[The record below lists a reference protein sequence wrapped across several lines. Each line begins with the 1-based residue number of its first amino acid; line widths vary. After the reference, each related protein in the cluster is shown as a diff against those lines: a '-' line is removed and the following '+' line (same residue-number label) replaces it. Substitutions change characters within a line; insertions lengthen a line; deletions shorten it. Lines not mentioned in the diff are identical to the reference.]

1 MATTPLAMAL
11 AIVAVFS
18 SSAFAQVRSDTMLA
32 PIVVT
37 ASRFVTDPA
46 LAPIGATVITAADI
60 RNAGV
65 DNVNQAIR
73 KIGGVYGRQSFYG
86 TQDFDLDL
94 RGFGTNSGQNLVVLV
109 DGVRLSEN
117 ELSNATLLSIPIDT
131 VERIEIMRGG
141 ASVLYGD
148 GATGGVIQ
156 IITKRPR
163 LNALSGSFTDEI
175 GQYGHRELRASVAKG
190 WDGVALDANMSTQ
203 HADNYRDNN
212 AVKLKNFSGGTQ
224 WIAKEGRAGIR
235 VDLSRQDSRLA
246 GALSL
251 AQFEDNP
258 RQTLTPNDYGSIDTD
273 RYTAFIERKF
283 GAWEAAVELSQR
295 EKTSKAL
302 YDFGGFGTS
311 ASTYTSKQT
320 QFSPRIRNLSNIDG
334 MINELVLGLD
344 IARWNRVIDSSY
356 SQADASQKSRAIYA
370 RDEIKWG
377 NARIAAGLRH
387 EFFDKDSVDPAPFS
401 MATYSKSQ
409 SLNAWE
415 LQGSYAVMPVTN
427 LFAKAGQSYRV
438 ANADENGY
446 TASTNVPLTAQTSH
460 DLELGVNIRNV
471 AQELTVRLF
480 RHQLRNEI
488 FFDPT
493 VSGGFGANVNLDP
506 TRRQGIEVEAGTRVT
521 AAWRL
526 SAQWQHVNARFTE
539 GVNAGKEM
547 VMVPDNVVSAR
558 LSWLPASG
566 QSADIGMQWASEQR
580 YGGDFTNTCSAQIP
594 SYTTFDGRY
603 AKRVGA
609 WEFAIVGNNLTN
621 KRYFSN
627 AYGCKS
633 GIYPND
639 GRQLKISAR
648 YDF

>member
-18 SSAFAQVRSDTMLA
+18 SSAFAQVSSDTMLA
-32 PIVVT
+32 PIVIT
-37 ASRFVTDPA
+37 ASRFATDPA

-148 GATGGVIQ
+148 GATSGVIQ

-163 LNALSGSFTDEI
+163 LNALSGSVAAEI

-190 WDGVALDANMSTQ
+190 WDGVALDANVSAQ
-203 HADNYRDNN
+203 HTDNYRDNN
-212 AVKLKNFSGGTQ
+212 AVKLKNFSGGAQ

-235 VDLSRQDSRLA
+235 VDLLRQDSRLA

-258 RQTLTPNDYGSIDTD
+258 RQTLTPNGYASFDTD

-295 EKTSKAL
+295 EKTS
-302 YDFGGFGTS
+302 GFGTS
-311 ASTYTSKQT
+311 SPYTSKQT
-320 QFSPRIRNLSNIDG
+320 QFSPRMRNLSNIDG

-344 IARWNRVIDSSY
+344 LARWNRVTESTY
-356 SQADASQKSRAIYA
+356 SQADASQKSRAVYA

-377 NARIAAGLRH
+377 NARIAAGVRH
-387 EFFDKDSVDPAPFS
+387 EIFDKDSADP
-401 MATYSKSQ
+401 MAIYSKSQ

-415 LQGSYAVMPVTN
+415 LQGSYAVTPVTN

-446 TASTNVPLTAQTSH
+446 TASTNVPLTAQISH
-460 DLELGVNIRNV
+460 DLELGANIRNA

-488 FFDPT
+488 FYDPT
-493 VSGGFGANVNLDP
+493 VFNRFDYSGANVNLDP
-506 TRRQGIEVEAGTRVT
+506 TRRQGIEVEAATRVT

-539 GVNAGKEM
+539 GINAGKEM
-547 VMVPDNVVSAR
+547 VMVPNNIVSAR
-558 LSWLPASG
+558 LSWLPANG

-580 YGGDFTNTCSAQIP
+580 YGGDFTNTCSVQIP

-609 WEFAIVGNNLTN
+609 WEFAIVGTNLTN
-621 KRYFSN
+621 KHYFSN
-627 AYGCKS
+627 AYDCQS
-633 GIYPND
+633 SIYPND

>member
-1 MATTPLAMAL
+1 
-11 AIVAVFS
+11 
-18 SSAFAQVRSDTMLA
+18 
-32 PIVVT
+32 
-37 ASRFVTDPA
+37 
-46 LAPIGATVITAADI
+46 
-60 RNAGV
+60 
-65 DNVNQAIR
+65 
-73 KIGGVYGRQSFYG
+73 
-86 TQDFDLDL
+86 
-94 RGFGTNSGQNLVVLV
+94 
-109 DGVRLSEN
+109 
-117 ELSNATLLSIPIDT
+117 
-131 VERIEIMRGG
+131 
-141 ASVLYGD
+141 
-148 GATGGVIQ
+148 
-156 IITKRPR
+156 
-163 LNALSGSFTDEI
+163 
-175 GQYGHRELRASVAKG
+175 
-190 WDGVALDANMSTQ
+190 
-203 HADNYRDNN
+203 
-212 AVKLKNFSGGTQ
+212 
-224 WIAKEGRAGIR
+224 
-235 VDLSRQDSRLA
+235 
-246 GALSL
+246 
-251 AQFEDNP
+251 
-258 RQTLTPNDYGSIDTD
+258 
-273 RYTAFIERKF
+273 
-283 GAWEAAVELSQR
+283 
-295 EKTSKAL
+295 
-302 YDFGGFGTS
+302 
-311 ASTYTSKQT
+311 
-320 QFSPRIRNLSNIDG
+320 
-334 MINELVLGLD
+334 
-344 IARWNRVIDSSY
+344 
-356 SQADASQKSRAIYA
+356 
-370 RDEIKWG
+370 
-377 NARIAAGLRH
+377 
-387 EFFDKDSVDPAPFS
+387 
-401 MATYSKSQ
+401 
-409 SLNAWE
+409 
-415 LQGSYAVMPVTN
+415 MPVTN

-566 QSADIGMQWASEQR
+566 QSADIGMQRASEQR